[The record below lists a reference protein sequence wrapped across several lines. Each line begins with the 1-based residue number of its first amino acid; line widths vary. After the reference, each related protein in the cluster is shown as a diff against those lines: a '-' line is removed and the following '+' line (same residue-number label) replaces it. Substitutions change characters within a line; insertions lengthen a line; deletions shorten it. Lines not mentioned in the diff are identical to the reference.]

1 MTDAQKC
8 CAVLDYEGFEAH
20 NLDGSVW
27 ITVWHRELTHT
38 GEFELSRD
46 EIVGRAKDY
55 DQYCLLS
62 ESFRKW
68 LEESQTLVRLVPE
81 NKDND

>member
-20 NLDGSVW
+20 YLDGSVW

-46 EIVGRAKDY
+46 EIIDRAKDY
-55 DQYCLLS
+55 DQYYKLH
-62 ESFRKW
+62 ESFRNW
-68 LEESQTLVRLVPE
+68 IR
-81 NKDND
+81 NNYR